1 MVPLTLPTKMLS
13 HQLPSRV
20 VDINLKIET
29 TVQEYYKHGKK
40 VVNCWIEFIYQK
52 KNCWIEFSL
61 SQDIL
66 RYSTS
71 ECETNNN

>member
-52 KNCWIEFSL
+52 KLLDRIQFVPRHFK
-61 SQDIL
+61 IFYK
-66 RYSTS
+66 RV
-71 ECETNNN
+71 